1 MSRPDVPAQP
11 ALNALLLPLLGR
23 TLLLPSVALAELVN
37 LLPVEPG
44 GAAAPAWYLGAVRW
58 RERRVPLL
66 SFEAAATGGAP
77 PALRRIAV
85 LHALGGHGGLDFLA
99 LALQGLPRPCKV
111 ESDLAASGE
120 ACAALEL
127 EAVTLAGES
136 ARIPDLPALER
147 LLLDTGL
154 WTEAAP
160 PAFPADHQS
169 LPRRG
174 VGQAVDC

>member
-44 GAAAPAWYLGAVRW
+44 GAPAPAWYLGAVRW

-120 ACAALEL
+120 VCAALEL

-160 PAFPADHQS
+160 PAFPADQQS

>member
-37 LLPVEPG
+37 LLPVEPVEPG

-85 LHALGGHGGLDFLA
+85 LHALGGHGGW
-99 LALQGLPRPCKV
+99 
-111 ESDLAASGE
+111 
-120 ACAALEL
+120 
-127 EAVTLAGES
+127 
-136 ARIPDLPALER
+136 I
-147 LLLDTGL
+147 
-154 WTEAAP
+154 
-160 PAFPADHQS
+160 S
-169 LPRRG
+169 LPWRCRACRGPARSSPTWRPAAKPAPRWSWRR
-174 VGQAVDC
+174 